1 MIGANLPALQIV
13 LPLVAAP
20 LCVVLARPN
29 LVWGFATAVSWTAMA
44 VAVALLVQVLDGG
57 TISYQL
63 GGWEPPW
70 GIEYRIDLANAF
82 VLLIVSSISAIVL
95 PFAHASVVE
104 EIPEDRV
111 SLFYC
116 MYLLCLTGL
125 LGIAI
130 TGDVFNV
137 FVFLEISSLSSYVL
151 ISLGRDRRALTA
163 AYQYLIM
170 GTIGATFYLIGI
182 GLLYAMTGTLNMA
195 DLAARLPAVAE
206 TRTVQAAF
214 AFLVIGI
221 GLKAAIFPLHTWLP
235 NAYCYA
241 PSVVTAFLA
250 ATATKVAIYVLLR
263 VLFTIFGTEFTL
275 GEIALQWVLI
285 PLALA
290 AMFVASTVAIFQTD
304 VKRLLAY
311 SSVAQIGY
319 MVLGISFGNLT
330 GLTATIVHLFNHAVI
345 KGGLFM
351 VMGCVFL
358 RLGSSHIRDLAGL
371 GRTMPWTMAA
381 FVTGGLSLIG
391 VPLTTG
397 FISKWMLLQAAF
409 EAGFWVLAVAIV
421 FTSVLAIVYV
431 WRVVESAYFREPS
444 EKAAKASEAPLSM
457 LIPTWI
463 LILANIYFGIDTS
476 LTIGVATKAATS
488 LMGLAP

>member
-1 MIGANLPALQIV
+1 VISANLPALQVV
-13 LPLVAAP
+13 LPLLAAP
-20 LCVVLARPN
+20 LCVILARPN
-29 LVWGFATAVSWTAMA
+29 LVWGFATAVSWIAFV

-57 TISYQL
+57 TISYHL
-63 GGWEPPW
+63 GGWAPPW

-82 VLLIVSSISAIVL
+82 VLLIVASISAIVL
-95 PFAHASVVE
+95 PFAHASVLA

-130 TGDVFNV
+130 TGDAFNV

-163 AYQYLIM
+163 AFQYLIM

-195 DLAARLPAVAE
+195 DLAARLPAVAD
-206 TRTVQAAF
+206 TRTVHAAF

-241 PSVVTAFLA
+241 PSVVTTFLA
-250 ATATKVAIYVLLR
+250 ATATKVSVYVLLR
-263 VLFTIFGTEFTL
+263 VLFTIFGTEFSL
-275 GEIALQWVLI
+275 GQIALQWVLV

-290 AMFVASTVAIFQTD
+290 AMLVASTVAIFQNN

-319 MVLGISFGNLT
+319 MMLGISFGNLT

-351 VMGCVFL
+351 ALGCVFL
-358 RLGSSHIRDLAGL
+358 RLGSSHIRDMAGL
-371 GRTMPWTMAA
+371 GRTMPWTMGA
-381 FVTGGLSLIG
+381 FVVGGFSLIG

-397 FISKWMLLQAAF
+397 FVSKWILLQASF
-409 EAGFWVLAVAIV
+409 EEGYWVLAAAILLS
-421 FTSVLAIVYV
+421 SVLAVIYV
-431 WRVVESAYFREPS
+431 WRVVEIAYFSEPG
-444 EKAAKASEAPLSM
+444 EGAVEVQEAPLSM

-463 LILANIYFGIDTS
+463 LIAANLYFGIDTD
-476 LTIGVATKAATS
+476 LTVGVATKAAVA
-488 LMGLAP
+488 LLGVAP

>member
-1 MIGANLPALQIV
+1 
-13 LPLVAAP
+13 
-20 LCVVLARPN
+20 
-29 LVWGFATAVSWTAMA
+29 
-44 VAVALLVQVLDGG
+44 
-57 TISYQL
+57 
-63 GGWEPPW
+63 
-70 GIEYRIDLANAF
+70 
-82 VLLIVSSISAIVL
+82 
-95 PFAHASVVE
+95 
-104 EIPEDRV
+104 
-111 SLFYC
+111 
-116 MYLLCLTGL
+116 
-125 LGIAI
+125 
-130 TGDVFNV
+130 
-137 FVFLEISSLSSYVL
+137 
-151 ISLGRDRRALTA
+151 
-163 AYQYLIM
+163 M

-250 ATATKVAIYVLLR
+250 ATATKVSIYVLLR

-290 AMFVASTVAIFQTD
+290 AMLVASTVAIFQND

-351 VMGCVFL
+351 VLGCVFL

>member
-1 MIGANLPALQIV
+1 
-13 LPLVAAP
+13 
-20 LCVVLARPN
+20 
-29 LVWGFATAVSWTAMA
+29 
-44 VAVALLVQVLDGG
+44 
-57 TISYQL
+57 
-63 GGWEPPW
+63 
-70 GIEYRIDLANAF
+70 
-82 VLLIVSSISAIVL
+82 
-95 PFAHASVVE
+95 
-104 EIPEDRV
+104 
-111 SLFYC
+111 
-116 MYLLCLTGL
+116 
-125 LGIAI
+125 
-130 TGDVFNV
+130 
-137 FVFLEISSLSSYVL
+137 
-151 ISLGRDRRALTA
+151 
-163 AYQYLIM
+163 
-170 GTIGATFYLIGI
+170 
-182 GLLYAMTGTLNMA
+182 
-195 DLAARLPAVAE
+195 
-206 TRTVQAAF
+206 
-214 AFLVIGI
+214 
-221 GLKAAIFPLHTWLP
+221 
-235 NAYCYA
+235 
-241 PSVVTAFLA
+241 
-250 ATATKVAIYVLLR
+250 
-263 VLFTIFGTEFTL
+263 
-275 GEIALQWVLI
+275 
-285 PLALA
+285 
-290 AMFVASTVAIFQTD
+290 

-351 VMGCVFL
+351 ALGCVFL

-409 EAGFWVLAVAIV
+409 EEGFWFLAVAIV

-431 WRVVESAYFREPS
+431 WRVVECAYFREPS